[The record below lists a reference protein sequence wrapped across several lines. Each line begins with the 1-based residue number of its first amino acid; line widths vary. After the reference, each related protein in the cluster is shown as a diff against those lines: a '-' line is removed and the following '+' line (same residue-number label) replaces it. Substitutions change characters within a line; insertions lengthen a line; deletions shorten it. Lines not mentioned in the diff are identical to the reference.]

1 MASAGNPRQRQDDL
15 VFDLGFHKGE
25 DTGYYL
31 AMGRRVVAV
40 EANLQLVN
48 CGSKRFAEAI
58 ANGRLVLLHAAVVGH
73 RQRQDFP
80 QLAFYPHPER
90 SEWGSVDLRWVRRNA
105 EAHHLPHSAPELV
118 STTCLEE
125 LVNQFGC
132 PGFLKID
139 IEGADQAVLTDLR
152 RLQFLPSTVSWETG
166 KESLQS
172 VLNQHRELFRIGY
185 RKFRIVQQAFIECCP
200 PALADDGTQWHFES
214 GCSGEMPDKSNQQWH
229 SIHFMR
235 FQYCCLFLLYR
246 LLGPRSLFRRASHSR
261 FRLISFIP
269 KYLIRLASSHRLPFP
284 GWVDSHASLGE
295 C

>member
-152 RLQFLPSTVSWETG
+152 RLHCLPSTVSWETG
-166 KESLQS
+166 KESLRS
-172 VLNQHRELFRIGY
+172 VLKQHRELAQIGY
-185 RKFRIVQQAFIECCP
+185 RKFRIVQQAYVECCT
-200 PALADDGTQWHFES
+200 PAIAEDGTQWHFEP
-214 GCSGEMPDKSNQQWH
+214 GCSGAMPEKSTQQWH
-229 SIHFMR
+229 RISFVQ
-235 FQYCCLFLLYR
+235 FQCYCLFLLYR

-261 FRLISFIP
+261 YIWINLIPRYIIQLTAFYRI
-269 KYLIRLASSHRLPFP
+269 PFP
-284 GWVDSHASLGE
+284 GWVDSHAALVE